1 MELYATQDPE
11 SVMFVSIYDTEE
23 NSAAVWEKGKQL
35 NKSIMNCTEIP
46 TPTTNFFILKTT
58 WTSDD
63 PDGTRVV
70 SKHLMSGTICWRR
83 CTIPWLCLPTCYC
96 IDRWQLQGIYCC
108 GKLWFI
114 LCHQCIKGWASFIMS
129 WDKLCLILHAATTTL
144 LLTTMILTLTTRI
157 NVEQLLFCCY
167 LLYPVA

>member
-63 PDGTRVV
+63 PDGT
-70 SKHLMSGTICWRR
+70 KICIEAFDVR
-83 CTIPWLCLPTCYC
+83 
-96 IDRWQLQGIYCC
+96 D
-108 GKLWFI
+108 
-114 LCHQCIKGWASFIMS
+114 
-129 WDKLCLILHAATTTL
+129 
-144 LLTTMILTLTTRI
+144 
-157 NVEQLLFCCY
+157 Y
-167 LLYPVA
+167 LLAQMHYTMVMLASMVLHQLVIVYYCGRF